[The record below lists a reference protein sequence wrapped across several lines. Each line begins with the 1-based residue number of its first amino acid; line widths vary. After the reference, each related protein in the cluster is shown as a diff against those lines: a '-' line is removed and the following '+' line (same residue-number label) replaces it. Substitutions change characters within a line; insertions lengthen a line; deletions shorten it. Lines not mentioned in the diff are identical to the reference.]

1 MWHCNVRASSLACAS
16 ASIVAQNA
24 SNRKIS
30 ARARGHAALEGS
42 IYRAENKSTDAPRF
56 SGLLLMTQPL
66 SDQDAADT
74 ALPPFN
80 NTAEKATLT
89 GTLLHLWP
97 YIWPGDRADLK
108 MRVVW
113 SMVLL
118 LIAKLATLSVPFT
131 FKWAIDALTG
141 ADSAPIQSS
150 NWPLWLI
157 ASPLIMTFSYGAVRV
172 LMAVLTQWRD
182 GLFAR
187 VAMHAVRKLAYRTFV
202 HMHELSLRFHLE
214 RKTGGLTRVL
224 ERGRTGIEVIVRM
237 VILQLVPTVVE
248 VTLLMAVLLWQF
260 DWRYVLATM
269 ITVVI
274 YMYYTWLATEWR
286 IEIRRRMNDS
296 DNEANTKAI
305 DSLLNYETVK
315 YFSAEEREAERY
327 DRSVERFER
336 ASVKTY
342 TSLAVLNAGQAL
354 IFTAGLTATMLM
366 CAAGVRSGNNTVGD
380 FVMVNAM
387 MIQLYQPLNFMGMV
401 YHETKQAIIDI
412 EKMFAVLSRNPE
424 VKDIPGAKP
433 LVVSRGNVRFDDVKF
448 SYDPD
453 RQILK
458 GLSFE
463 VPAGKTV
470 AIVGPSGAG
479 KSTISRLLFRLY
491 DISGGSITIDGQDI
505 RSVTQA
511 SLRASIGMVP
521 QDTVLFNDTIRYN
534 IRYGRWDATDAEVE
548 QAAQMAQIDGFI
560 RMSPKGYE
568 TEVGERGLKLSGGE
582 KQRVA
587 IARTILKGPPILVLD
602 EATSALDSHT
612 EQEIQDALEKV
623 SRNRTSLVIAHRLST
638 IVRADEII
646 VLDQGR
652 IAERGTHSQLL
663 AAGGLCASMWNRQR
677 EAQEARERL
686 ALIADE
692 NEAPNRTPP
701 PVEDTQVEEPLA
713 APAAAAE

>member
-1 MWHCNVRASSLACAS
+1 MAHSD
-16 ASIVAQNA
+16 
-24 SNRKIS
+24 S
-30 ARARGHAALEGS
+30 ARSAGE
-42 IYRAENKSTDAPRF
+42 
-56 SGLLLMTQPL
+56 
-66 SDQDAADT
+66 
-74 ALPPFN
+74 ALP
-80 NTAEKATLT
+80 ADKAIEQATLI
-89 GTLLHLWP
+89 GTLAHLWP
-97 YIWPGDRADLK
+97 YIWPGDRVDLK

-118 LIAKLATLSVPFT
+118 LVAKLATLSVPFT

-141 ADSAPIQSS
+141 TDKAASS
-150 NWPLWLI
+150 SDWKTWLI
-157 ASPLIMTFSYGAVRV
+157 ASPLIMTVSYGAIRV

-182 GLFAR
+182 GIFAR
-187 VAMHAVRKLAYRTFV
+187 VAMHAVRKLAYLTFV

-224 ERGRTGIEVIVRM
+224 ERGRLGIEVIVRM

-248 VTLLMAVLLWQF
+248 VALLMAVLLWQF
-260 DWRYVLATM
+260 DWRYVLVTM
-269 ITVVI
+269 ITVVLF
-274 YMYYTWLATEWR
+274 MYYTYVATEWR
-286 IEIRRRMNDS
+286 IEIRRKMNDS
-296 DNEANTKAI
+296 DTEANTKAI

-315 YFSAEEREAERY
+315 YFSSEQREATRYDQSMERY
-327 DRSVERFER
+327 ER

-342 TSLAVLNAGQAL
+342 TSLAVLNTGQAV
-354 IFTAGLTATMLM
+354 IFTIGLTATMLM
-366 CAAGVRSGNNTVGD
+366 CAIGVRSGRNTVGD

-401 YHETKQAIIDI
+401 YREIKQAVIDI
-412 EKMFAVLSRNPE
+412 EKMFGVLSWKPE
-424 VKDIPGAKP
+424 VKDIPGAMP
-433 LVVSRGNVRFDDVKF
+433 LVVTTGNVRFEDVRF
-448 SYDPD
+448 SYDPE
-453 RQILK
+453 RPILK

-491 DISGGSITIDGQDI
+491 DVSGGRILIDGQDI
-505 RSVTQA
+505 RKVTQA

-534 IRYGRWDATDAEVE
+534 IRYGRWDASDAEVE
-548 QAAQMAQIDGFI
+548 EAAQLAQIDGFI
-560 RMSPKGYE
+560 KMSPKGYE
-568 TEVGERGLKLSGGE
+568 TQVGERGLKLSGGE

-587 IARTILKGPPILVLD
+587 IARTILKAPPILLLD

-612 EQEIQDALEKV
+612 EHEIQEALERV

-638 IVRADEII
+638 IVGADEII

-652 IAERGTHSQLL
+652 IAERGTHTQLL
-663 AAGGLCASMWNRQR
+663 AASGLYASMWNRQR

-686 ALIADE
+686 ARIADE
-692 NEAPNRTPP
+692 NEAPNREPP
-701 PVEDTQVEEPLA
+701 PIDDALVT
-713 APAAAAE
+713 PAADAAE